1 MKCSYSLMEVAPVL
15 NSFIEVFLQCNWFL
29 LNDSF
34 CLGTLTVL
42 VKDLKTLVETSVFSL
57 SGDQLK
63 DWHTQKVPVSA
74 TNQYKVIIT
83 NFYLFRI
90 SKKYIGPKCPAK
102 RFSVS
107 NLVIYLQYSSK

>member
-1 MKCSYSLMEVAPVL
+1 MISLVWYMKCSYSLMEVAPVL
-15 NSFIEVFLQCNWFL
+15 NSFIEVFLQCNWFV

-83 NFYLFRI
+83 NFYLF
-90 SKKYIGPKCPAK
+90 
-102 RFSVS
+102 
-107 NLVIYLQYSSK
+107 